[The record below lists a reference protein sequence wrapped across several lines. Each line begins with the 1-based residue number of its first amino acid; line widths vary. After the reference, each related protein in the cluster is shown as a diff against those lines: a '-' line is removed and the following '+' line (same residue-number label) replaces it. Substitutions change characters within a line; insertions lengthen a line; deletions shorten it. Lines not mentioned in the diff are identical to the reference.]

1 VAELIAHLKADARG
15 TRRGGDLLW
24 FALVAGGGSLLTAL
38 VMTYSLQAGFGL
50 VLVAFVIALHQ
61 YDRRAGIAALL
72 ALWLLAPMFRR
83 LFDLLTGYV
92 NADPLAL
99 APVLA
104 TAGVAGLELLRGD
117 LPPRVRRI
125 LLLAGVGFTI
135 GLPLGMLHPL
145 SGLYTF
151 AAYLAGLS
159 AAVIGF
165 HDVPTSRSSAMRRVL
180 IVGLI
185 PIAVYGISQR
195 VVGLPVWD
203 QSWLN
208 SVDFS
213 SIGTGDGVHVRVFA
227 SLNAPG
233 TLAPLLGVG
242 LLCYL
247 TVRRSRSGA
256 GLGALALAVAL
267 ALTYVRAAWMALALA
282 ALAHVIVS
290 RGRSAR
296 PILTVLLLTAL
307 ATVALS
313 PISVAA
319 RSVLDRATTVSS
331 LGSDVSYSDR
341 ITTLAQT
348 APKAIV
354 APLGHGLGSA
364 GEQSRLDNPQA
375 LQTPDDGF
383 LALLYQVGPIGFL
396 LVMAAVA
403 AITAAAWRSA
413 RAQAPGQDY
422 RPVVFAVIVF
432 FLVLLTA
439 GDEFYGVTGIVFWYF
454 GGQALALQYGR
465 DRVELGPPEASGTA
479 IRAYRT
485 LPAAPRTSHVG
496 QP

>member
-1 VAELIAHLKADARG
+1 MAELIAHLKAGAPG
-15 TRRGGDLLW
+15 TRRGGERLW
-24 FALVAGGGSLLTAL
+24 FALVAAGLSLLTAL

-50 VLVAFVIALHQ
+50 VLVALVIALHLH
-61 YDRRAGIAALL
+61 DRRAGIAALL

-125 LLLAGVGFTI
+125 LLLAGLGFTI

-165 HDVPTSRSSAMRRVL
+165 HDVPSSRRSAMRRVL

-185 PIAVYGISQR
+185 PIAVYGVWQR

-233 TLAPLLGVG
+233 TLAPLLGVA

-256 GLGALALAVAL
+256 ALGALALAVAL
-267 ALTYVRAAWMALALA
+267 ALTYVRA
-282 ALAHVIVS
+282 
-290 RGRSAR
+290 
-296 PILTVLLLTAL
+296 
-307 ATVALS
+307 
-313 PISVAA
+313 
-319 RSVLDRATTVSS
+319 
-331 LGSDVSYSDR
+331 
-341 ITTLAQT
+341 
-348 APKAIV
+348 
-354 APLGHGLGSA
+354 
-364 GEQSRLDNPQA
+364 
-375 LQTPDDGF
+375 
-383 LALLYQVGPIGFL
+383 
-396 LVMAAVA
+396 
-403 AITAAAWRSA
+403 
-413 RAQAPGQDY
+413 
-422 RPVVFAVIVF
+422 
-432 FLVLLTA
+432 
-439 GDEFYGVTGIVFWYF
+439 
-454 GGQALALQYGR
+454 
-465 DRVELGPPEASGTA
+465 
-479 IRAYRT
+479 
-485 LPAAPRTSHVG
+485 
-496 QP
+496 